1 MCFMRVME
9 GLTEKINNTEKLYS
23 SLGEV
28 RFSLSIFFYYML
40 IRSHQDINF
49 MLLFWRLYFTAFQQI

>member
-23 SLGEV
+23 SVGEV
-28 RFSLSIFFYYML
+28 RFSLSIF
-40 IRSHQDINF
+40 
-49 MLLFWRLYFTAFQQI
+49 LLYADQKSPRNKFHVIILETLYFTAFQQI